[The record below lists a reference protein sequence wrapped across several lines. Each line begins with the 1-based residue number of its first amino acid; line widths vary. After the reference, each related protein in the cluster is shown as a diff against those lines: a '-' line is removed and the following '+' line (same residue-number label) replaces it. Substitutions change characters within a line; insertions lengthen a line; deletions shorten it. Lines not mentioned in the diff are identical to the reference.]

1 MADLGQ
7 EIKSRFQ
14 SEGHKALL
22 NVKFTAN
29 RINSIGESIMKEHQI
44 SMAQYNILRILR
56 GAGDEALTANEIKSR
71 MVEKSPNATRL
82 VDKLLVKNLV
92 TRSKCE
98 TDRRVV
104 YVKITPEGLKL
115 LEDISLDEFHDFYSR
130 LSDAEF
136 QELNRLLDKMRG

>member
-14 SEGHKALL
+14 SQGHKALL
-22 NVKFTAN
+22 NIKFTAN

-104 YVKITPEGLKL
+104 YVKITPEGLRL

>member
-22 NVKFTAN
+22 NIKFTAN

-92 TRSKCE
+92 IRSKCE

-104 YVKITPEGLKL
+104 YVKITPEGLRL

>member
-104 YVKITPEGLKL
+104 YVKITPEGLRL
-115 LEDISLDEFHDFYSR
+115 LEDISLDEFQS
-130 LSDAEF
+130 
-136 QELNRLLDKMRG
+136 NILLFA

>member
-92 TRSKCE
+92 IRSKCE

-104 YVKITPEGLKL
+104 YVKITPEGLRL

>member
-98 TDRRVV
+98 IDRRVV
-104 YVKITPEGLKL
+104 YVKITPEGLRL

>member
-104 YVKITPEGLKL
+104 YVKITPEGLRL

>member
-22 NVKFTAN
+22 NIKFTAN

-104 YVKITPEGLKL
+104 YVKITPEGLRL